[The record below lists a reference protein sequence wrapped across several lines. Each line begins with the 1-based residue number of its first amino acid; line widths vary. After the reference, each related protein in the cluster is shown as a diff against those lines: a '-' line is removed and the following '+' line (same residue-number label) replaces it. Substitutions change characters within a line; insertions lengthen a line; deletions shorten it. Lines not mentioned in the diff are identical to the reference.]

1 MTLAVSA
8 SVSVRSDGSAVELLS
23 AACRACAPCR
33 HGYADH
39 CASPGIGTVVA
50 RWSGGSDKDAD
61 LEACAAA
68 LCTVEALARTTAGP
82 RIGVVGSGIVRD
94 VVAACLSGLPDVT
107 VVEPEGE
114 EQDREEVR
122 RLSTALRGGPSGR
135 PSDVVVTLDGDLR
148 LAGLLVRRGGA
159 LVSPVPVRVP
169 IPMTALVQRELAVVP
184 TLDVATRAVESQ
196 LLAGLAQRCREQV
209 PA

>member
-8 SVSVRSDGSAVELLS
+8 SVSVRSDGCAVELLS
-23 AACRACAPCR
+23 AACRVCVPCR

-39 CASPGIGTVVA
+39 CASPGTGAVVA
-50 RWSGGSDKDAD
+50 RWSGGPAGEAD

-68 LCTVEALARTTAGP
+68 LSTVEALARTTAGP
-82 RIGVVGSGIVRD
+82 RIGVVGSGVVRD
-94 VVAACLSGLPDVT
+94 VVAACLAGLPDVI
-107 VVEPEGE
+107 VVEPDGE
-114 EQDREEVR
+114 EHGREQVR

-169 IPMTALVQRELAVVP
+169 IPMTALVQRELTVVP
-184 TLDVATRAVESQ
+184 TLDVATRAAESP
-196 LLAGLAQRCREQV
+196 LLVGLARRCREQV
-209 PA
+209 AA